1 MNRNAFLLENARES
15 ALRKIDIRWID
26 NRKIEICLRDLFNLF
41 KVTKV
46 IGCDEKDPALNQRLT
61 DRPQKTFVSDSAL
74 QMPPF
79 WPRIGEQEVKCFHR
93 CGRQQIA
100 DSIGNFHS
108 QQAHVVDLGGSARD
122 GADPTDQTLDSK
134 KIFLRHALRLRAKKR
149 AFAAAQIH
157 MQWRI
162 APEEFFEIKPFDQR
176 LWFDDRRTPKAF
188 GAVR

>member
-1 MNRNAFLLENARES
+1 MWKVDIS
-15 ALRKIDIRWID
+15 KIDGRKIWI
-26 NRKIEICLRDLFNLF
+26 CSRDLFYFF
-41 KVTKV
+41 KIVNV
-46 IGCDEKDPALNQRLT
+46 ISGDVERSTANQRLT
-61 DRPQKTFVSDSAL
+61 NRTQKIVVNDSAL
-74 QMPPF
+74 PMPPF

-100 DSIGNFHS
+100 DSIRNFHS
-108 QQAHVVDLGGSARD
+108 QQVHVADRGGLLRG
-122 GADPTDQTLDSK
+122 GADPAKQTLDSE
-134 KIFLRHALRLRAKKR
+134 KIFRRHALRLRAKKR